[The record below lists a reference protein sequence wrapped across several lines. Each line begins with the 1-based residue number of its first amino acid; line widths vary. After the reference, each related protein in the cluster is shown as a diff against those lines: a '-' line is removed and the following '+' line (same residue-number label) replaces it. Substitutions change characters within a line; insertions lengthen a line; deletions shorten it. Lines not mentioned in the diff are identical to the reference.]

1 MSQMSNVKRMTAMT
15 KQVWSKDRPQKPERD
30 PMLDDLLPLLAAD
43 KRSTFAKANVS
54 GLSSSTLNNW
64 ESGKVRRPMGV
75 SIQMAYRMLG
85 YELKPVPVN
94 NVVHMH
100 RRA

>member
-1 MSQMSNVKRMTAMT
+1 MT

-64 ESGKVRRPMGV
+64 QNGKVRRPQGV

-85 YELKPVPVN
+85 YELKPQPIS
-94 NVVHMH
+94 NVVPIR